1 MSIRSIAIVG
11 VLMSASLT
19 FGQTGPEVGAK
30 IPAFVVQDQTGA
42 ERDFASLTGPNGLLL
57 LFHRSADW

>member
-1 MSIRSIAIVG
+1 MLYRSILVLG
-11 VLMSASLT
+11 TLMSTSLA

-30 IPAFVVQDQTGA
+30 IPAFVAQDQTGA

>member
-1 MSIRSIAIVG
+1 MSFRSVVILG
-11 VLMSASLT
+11 TLMSTSLA

-30 IPAFVVQDQTGA
+30 IPDFAAQDQTGA
-42 ERDFASLTGPNGLLL
+42 ERDFASLAGPNGLLL